1 MKTLLFALCF
11 SLAWTTC
18 TASARSYMPIGDGTG
33 YDAIGSLRSVRPAGS
48 ATLRAV
54 RSVDRPQLSGSRPVE
69 VELLEDALKRKQP
82 RTIGNST
89 EKAYESIVRNSLR
102 DPVKRSHIRGMLAE
116 GRFLHENPDWGYVR
130 NPTASQH
137 DVYRWAPGRTTPYTA
152 QIKTH
157 SSGDVAT
164 YARDMRIDF
173 RSNRFLVPDE
183 HVSGLRD
190 YWREEISRAES
201 RGLSRDVVEARRQL
215 HRVRGLGFTS
225 ANLDDDL
232 SRASRYILRQQERTY
247 ISLGAGRGLVLD
259 SGGKV
264 AFRTSL
270 MSMPPDA
277 RTAGSGG
284 GIRAERLRTMS
295 FSEVGARYAR
305 LAWRG
310 IAGLGIAWV
319 ILDTSRFLHS
329 FGDVDTA
336 LRSPHFYT
344 RIGGTIGG
352 LAVGLPVGGK
362 VATEVTAY
370 TAPIVGWWSVV
381 LGGGAGLITATLT
394 GVVGYIGGETATRFL
409 IEFLKPELLRQ
420 GEAAAIDDATR
431 TVASKIRQ
439 AQALAD

>member
-1 MKTLLFALCF
+1 MKTMLFSLCV

-18 TASARSYMPIGDGTG
+18 TASARSYIPIGDGSG
-33 YDAIGSLRSVRPAGS
+33 YDSIGSLQSVQAAGRAAS
-48 ATLRAV
+48 RAV
-54 RSVDRPQLSGSRPVE
+54 RAVDRPQVSGARPVE
-69 VELLEDALKRKQP
+69 VELLEDALRRKQP

-116 GRFLHENPDWGYVR
+116 ARFLHENPDWGYVR
-130 NPTASQH
+130 SPTASQH
-137 DVYRWAPGRTTPYTA
+137 DVYRWARGRSTPYTA

-157 SSGDVAT
+157 GSGDAAT

-173 RSNRFLVPDE
+173 RSDRFLVPDD
-183 HVSGLRD
+183 HVSRLRH
-190 YWREEISRAES
+190 YWREEIARAES
-201 RGLSRDVVEARRQL
+201 RGLSHDVAEARRQL
-215 HRVRGLGFTS
+215 HRVRGLGFTN

-232 SRASRYILRQQERTY
+232 SRASRYILRQQGRTY
-247 ISLGAGRGLVLD
+247 VSLGAGRGLVLN

-264 AFRTSL
+264 VLRTSP
-270 MSMPPDA
+270 MSMPPGA
-277 RTAGSGG
+277 RTARPGG

-329 FGDVDTA
+329 YGDVDTA

-344 RIGGTIGG
+344 RIGGTVGG
-352 LAVGLPVGGK
+352 LAVGLSVGGN
-362 VATEVTAY
+362 VASHVTAY
-370 TAPIVGWWSVV
+370 TAPMVGWWSVV
-381 LGGGAGLITATLT
+381 LGGGAGLITGTLT
-394 GVVGYIGGETATRFL
+394 GVAGYIGGESATRFV

-420 GEAAAIDDATR
+420 GEAAAIDDAR
-431 TVASKIRQ
+431 NTVTSKIRQ
-439 AQALAD
+439 AQASSD